1 MKKTTFDAFPHS
13 SKEDWIR
20 QVLQDIKG
28 KDFEATLTSMNPDGI
43 RIQPYYT
50 DEDSVSGLEG
60 YRNAFHPTPEIPG
73 LPPRIWA
80 NVGTFEVVDELASNR
95 EILHALM
102 NGNDGI
108 FLKIDGPV
116 DWATLL
122 KDVGIPYIKVY
133 LEPQG
138 NVLELWETFKSWI
151 QATGIKPTE
160 LQGGIVWDGFVQALQ
175 FPMEKE
181 DFYVQAASLLA
192 SAKAYP
198 NFRPLAICFSHY
210 HQAGAT
216 AVQELAYGFG
226 GLVELV
232 DGLEERGISPADLFS
247 NCLVSMQAGGDF
259 FGEISKI
266 KSARVIFHQLAS
278 LYGVSIEP
286 ERVEIFVGT
295 SKWTKSAWDV
305 NTNLLRNTSEA
316 MAAIFGGCNAL
327 AVDTH
332 DFSKADFSARMA
344 RNISNILKE
353 ESFLDKV
360 VDPAA
365 GSYYLEVLVRE
376 ILEKVKLK
384 LIDIEKIGG
393 WWKAF
398 ESGQMQNEIRE
409 AREKSMQAVLEGKSP
424 KIGTN
429 KFAPDESRP
438 SVALPQEQVW
448 QLLPWRETLLFEL
461 QNQNPA

>member
-1 MKKTTFDAFPHS
+1 MKKTTFYAFPHS

-20 QVLQDIKG
+20 QALQDIKG
-28 KDFEATLTSMNPDGI
+28 KDFEATLTSVNPDGI
-43 RIQPYYT
+43 RIQPYYA

-60 YRNAFHPTPEIPG
+60 YRNAFHPSPEIPG

-80 NVGTFEVVDELASNR
+80 NVATFDVKDELASNR
-95 EILHALM
+95 EILDALM
-102 NGNDGI
+102 NGVDGI
-108 FLKIDGPV
+108 MLQISGSV

-138 NVLELWETFKSWI
+138 NVLGLWETFKSWM

-160 LQGGIVWDGFVQALQ
+160 LQGGIVWDGFVKALQ

-210 HQAGAT
+210 HQSGAT
-216 AVQELAYGFG
+216 AVQELAYGFASFI
-226 GLVELV
+226 ELV
-232 DGLEERGISPADLFS
+232 DGLEKYGFSPAELFS
-247 NCLVSMQAGGDF
+247 KCQLCLEAGADF
-259 FGEISKI
+259 FGEIAKI
-266 KSARVIFHQLAS
+266 KAARVVFHQLAN
-278 LYGVSIEP
+278 LYGVSMEP
-286 ERVEIFVGT
+286 ELVEIFVGT
-295 SKWTKSAWDV
+295 SKWTKSSWDV

-316 MAAIFGGCNAL
+316 MSAILGGCNAL
-327 AVDTH
+327 AVGTH
-332 DFSKADFSARMA
+332 DFSKADFSTRMA

-365 GSYYLEVLVRE
+365 GSYYLEVLIRE
-376 ILEKVKLK
+376 ILGKVKSK

-393 WWKAF
+393 WRQAF
-398 ESGQMQNEIRE
+398 ESGQMQNEIRA
-409 AREKSMQAVLEGKSP
+409 ARDKSMVAVLEGKSP

-429 KFAPDESRP
+429 KFAPNESRP
-438 SVALPQEQVW
+438 NIELPQEQVW
-448 QLLPWRETLLFEL
+448 QLLPWRETLLFEH